1 MSDKPELIVT
11 AIVTIGLMCF
21 AVFLQERRMSSLQDA
36 IQTSEPIKIE
46 KKVYK
51 CSEVKI

>member
-1 MSDKPELIVT
+1 MDEDSLEGWFTAVALLITHILAAGFGVNI
-11 AIVTIGLMCF
+11 AIKDNEIKSG
-21 AVFLQERRMSSLQDA
+21 
-36 IQTSEPIKIE
+36 EPIKIE